1 VWEDLDMPS
10 GYAYGKSF
18 RTVKTCVGT
27 DFCRFGLD
35 DSTGL
40 GIAIEERYQG
50 LESPAKIKLA
60 VTGCPR
66 NCAEALCKDFGV
78 VAVGDGRW
86 EIYVG
91 GAAGAHIRK
100 GDLLATANGA
110 DEVIRICGA
119 FIQYYRETGKW
130 LERTYAWVPR
140 IGIEEL
146 RAILIDDRDGIVDG
160 LLERIA
166 MSIAAYSDPWKE
178 RSAPKSPAQF
188 TPALPLIKL
197 PLVPVR

>member
-1 VWEDLDMPS
+1 
-10 GYAYGKSF
+10 
-18 RTVKTCVGT
+18 
-27 DFCRFGLD
+27 
-35 DSTGL
+35 L

-50 LESPAKIKLA
+50 LESPAKLKLA

-100 GDLLATANGA
+100 GDLLATANGT
-110 DEVIRICGA
+110 DEVMRICGA

-146 RAILIDDRDGIVDG
+146 RAILIDDRDGIVEG
-160 LLERIA
+160 LLERIG